1 MQSQRSR
8 RWAERHGCPNPA
20 GAGQYAVPVTSGS
33 DDRIRLVV
41 LFGGQSAE
49 HDVSCTTA
57 AHVLAAV
64 DKSRYLVETIG
75 ITREGRFVLAGGA
88 DELLASGA
96 RSLPEAAAEG
106 EQGGQASGPDALVPV
121 GPETELLSTVGNLS
135 ADHDVV
141 VLPLLH
147 GPLGEDGT
155 VQGLCELAN
164 VAYVGAGVLGSAATM
179 DKVMAK
185 TILDSHDIPQAR
197 WRAVHEREVATD
209 AAAVAKRLVADL
221 GLPCF
226 VKPANM
232 GSSVGV
238 AKAATAEEVVSAM
251 DAALAYDEWLVVE
264 EAVVAR
270 EIEVAVLGNDNL
282 EMSVPG
288 EIIPG
293 AEFYDYEDKYVD
305 GTAQLVIPAELEPA
319 EVERIHELAGDAYRA
334 LRVEG
339 MARADFLFEEGGRG
353 PLVNELNTIPGF
365 TPISMYPKL
374 WEASGLGYSDL
385 IDRLVDL
392 AMDRHR
398 RRSAKRITSRNT
410 RND

>member
-1 MQSQRSR
+1 M
-8 RWAERHGCPNPA
+8 
-20 GAGQYAVPVTSGS
+20 TSSS
-33 DDRIRLVV
+33 DDKIRLVV

-57 AHVLAAV
+57 AHVLAAANPN
-64 DKSRYLVETIG
+64 RYLIETIG
-75 ITREGRFVLAGGA
+75 ITKDGRFVRSDAADQLLAGKGGA
-88 DELLASGA
+88 VGAGDDATAGGVPATETAEPELT
-96 RSLPEAAAEG
+96 
-106 EQGGQASGPDALVPV
+106 ALEPA
-121 GPETELLSTVGNLS
+121 GPETELMSSVAEL
-135 ADHDVV
+135 ADDNQVV

-164 VAYVGAGVLGSAATM
+164 VAYVGAGVLGSATAM

-185 TILDSHDIPQAR
+185 TVLGAHGIPQTKWMAANESQMGGDLTALAKQ
-197 WRAVHEREVATD
+197 AVEE
-209 AAAVAKRLVADL
+209 L

-238 AKAATAEEVVSAM
+238 GKAETEDELVAAM
-251 DAALAYDEWLVVE
+251 AAALTYDEWLVIEEGVE
-264 EAVVAR
+264 AR
-270 EIEVAVLGNDNL
+270 EIEVAVLGNDL
-282 EMSVPG
+282 LKLSVPG

-293 AEFYDYEDKYVD
+293 ADFYDYQDKYED
-305 GTAQLVIPAELEPA
+305 GNAELVIPADLPTA
-319 EVERIHELAGDAYRA
+319 VEEQLQELAADSYRA

-339 MARADFLFEEGGRG
+339 MARADFLYEEKGRG
-353 PLVNELNTIPGF
+353 LLLNELNTIPGF

-374 WEASGLGYSDL
+374 WEASGLSYPDL

-392 AMDRHR
+392 AIERHA
-398 RRSAKRITSRNT
+398 RRSAKRITSRT
-410 RND
+410 SRELD

>member
-1 MQSQRSR
+1 MSGRRS
-8 RWAERHGCPNPA
+8 GCPGAMRPA
-20 GAGQYAVPVTSGS
+20 DYAGPVTSGS
-33 DDRIRLVV
+33 DNRIQLVV

-57 AHVLAAV
+57 AHVLAAA
-64 DKSRYLVETIG
+64 DPSRYDIEAIG
-75 ITREGRFVLAGGA
+75 ITREGRFV
-88 DELLASGA
+88 
-96 RSLPEAAAEG
+96 RSAEAAALLEARRAVG
-106 EQGGQASGPDALVPV
+106 AGDDPAGSPGAEESTVTALEPV
-121 GPETELLSTVGNLS
+121 GPDTELMTSVTELA
-135 ADHDVV
+135 ADRQVV

-155 VQGLCELAN
+155 VQGLCELAG

-185 TILDSHDIPQAR
+185 TVLDAAGIPQAR
-197 WRAVHEREVATD
+197 WLAVQERQTIGDLAE
-209 AAAVAKRLVADL
+209 VAKRAAAEL

-238 AKAATAEEVVSAM
+238 SKAKTEDELVEAM
-251 DAALAYDEWLVVE
+251 TGALRYDEWLVIE
-264 EAVVAR
+264 EAVDAR
-270 EIEVAVLGNDNL
+270 EIEISVLGNDQL
-282 EMSVPG
+282 ELSVPG
-288 EIIPG
+288 EIVPG

-305 GTAQLVIPAELEPA
+305 GNAELLIPADLPEA
-319 EVERIHELAGDAYRA
+319 VVERMNELAVEAYRA

-339 MARADFLFEEGGRG
+339 MARADFLYEEAGRG
-353 PLVNELNTIPGF
+353 PLLNELNTIPGF

-374 WEASGLGYSDL
+374 WQASGLSYGDL

-392 AMDRHR
+392 AIERHT
-398 RRSAKRITSRNT
+398 RRSAKRITSRDP
-410 RND
+410 RS

>member
-1 MQSQRSR
+1 M
-8 RWAERHGCPNPA
+8 
-20 GAGQYAVPVTSGS
+20 
-33 DDRIRLVV
+33 

-57 AHVLAAV
+57 AHVINAA
-64 DKSRYLVETIG
+64 DPHRYRIEAIG
-75 ITREGRFVLAGGA
+75 ITRDGRFVRA
-88 DELLASGA
+88 EQ
-96 RSLPEAAAEG
+96 AAALLRQRDEAIAAG
-106 EQGGQASGPDALVPV
+106 HDLSSREISALAPV
-121 GPETELLSTVGNLS
+121 GPRTELMASVSELV
-135 ADHDVV
+135 AAERVV

-164 VAYVGAGVLGSAATM
+164 VAYVGAGVLGSATAM

-185 TILDSHDIPQAR
+185 TVLAAKGIPQAAWLAFQQR
-197 WRAVHEREVATD
+197 QIADDVV
-209 AAAVAKRLVADL
+209 AVAKQAAAEL

-232 GSSVGV
+232 GSSIGVGKATTEDELV
-238 AKAATAEEVVSAM
+238 AAITTA
-251 DAALAYDEWLVVE
+251 LTYDEWVVIE
-264 EAVVAR
+264 EAVVGR
-270 EIEVAVLGNDNL
+270 EIEVSVLGNDDL
-282 EMSVPG
+282 ELSVPG

-293 AEFYDYEDKYVD
+293 ADFYDYEDKYVD
-305 GTAQLVIPAELEPA
+305 GNARLVIPADLPA
-319 EVERIHELAGDAYRA
+319 PVVDRINELAVDSFRA

-339 MARADFLFEEGGRG
+339 MARADFLYEEGGRG

-374 WEASGLGYSDL
+374 WEASGLSYSAL

-392 AMDRHR
+392 AIERHE
-398 RRSAKRITSRNT
+398 RRSAKRVTT
-410 RND
+410 RNSRA

>member
-1 MQSQRSR
+1 M
-8 RWAERHGCPNPA
+8 
-20 GAGQYAVPVTSGS
+20 TSGS
-33 DDRIRLVV
+33 DDRIHLVV

-64 DKSRYLVETIG
+64 DAERYLVETIG
-75 ITREGRFVLAGGA
+75 ITRDGRFVQAGAAA
-88 DELLASGA
+88 DLLADSGG
-96 RSLPEAAAEG
+96 SLPVDGPAEADGREPGEG
-106 EQGGQASGPDALVPV
+106 TAVAPLVPE
-121 GPETELLSTVGNLS
+121 GPTAELMSSVAEL
-135 ADHDVV
+135 ARDRQVV

-179 DKVMAK
+179 DKAMAK
-185 TILDSHDIPQAR
+185 TILDQNGIPQTR
-197 WRAVHEREVATD
+197 WLAVNEREVAAD
-209 AAAVAKRLVADL
+209 ALAVAKRVTAEL

-238 AKAATAEEVVSAM
+238 TKANDVDGVVAAM
-251 DAALAYDEWLVVE
+251 DTALRYDEWLVVE
-264 EAVVAR
+264 EAVTAR
-270 EIEVAVLGNDNL
+270 EIEVSVLGNENL
-282 EMSVPG
+282 ELSVPG

-293 AEFYDYEDKYVD
+293 AEFYDYEDKYLD
-305 GTAQLVIPAELEPA
+305 GRAQLRIPADLAPA
-319 EVERIHELAGDAYRA
+319 VVERIHELAAEAYRA

-339 MARADFLFEEGGRG
+339 MARADFLYEEGGRG
-353 PLVNELNTIPGF
+353 PLLNELNTIPGF

-374 WEASGLGYSDL
+374 WEASGLSYSDL
-385 IDRLVDL
+385 IDRLVEL
-392 AMDRHR
+392 AIDRHR
-398 RRSAKRITSRNT
+398 RRSAKRTTARDP
-410 RND
+410 RQD